1 MDVCDWVGVHFC
13 QKNAQCSKA
22 EEGITKNI
30 KMKYFVRTIFLFSL
44 PLPINLGLM
53 DRNGGK
59 GTGGRVGDFDWHAVQ
74 ENTLPP
80 RAKGHVCYLYYGYF
94 S

>member
-1 MDVCDWVGVHFC
+1 
-13 QKNAQCSKA
+13 
-22 EEGITKNI
+22 
-30 KMKYFVRTIFLFSL
+30 MKYFVRTIFLFSL

-80 RAKGHVCYLYYGYF
+80 TPGKRPCLLSVVRLL
-94 S
+94 